1 MLCLLYGEET
11 YLLESKLKKIKKEFG
26 EMIKGINFI
35 QINEENVSEIISDI
49 ETPAFGY
56 PTKLIIAKN
65 TGLFKKEKR
74 TAKGKSAKSEKDENK
89 SKSVSLAD
97 KVAEYIEEHKDLFQE
112 DVSLVFV
119 EEEVDKNNLYKVIEK
134 VGEVTEFELL
144 KLPQLIDNIRKI
156 CAAYKVNIDNETA
169 KYFIECCGT
178 NMQDLIN
185 EIRKLIEFAGPNG
198 TIKKQD
204 IDKLSIKQLDS
215 VIFDLTD
222 NLGKK
227 DISKSLEVLNN
238 LLYAKEPIQKILIT
252 LYNHFKK
259 LYIVKMAEK
268 YRKDLATAMN
278 LKPNQMFLTTKY
290 KAQAKYFDTK
300 ELRKILQELTDLDA
314 NYKVGLIDL
323 NIGLEA
329 ILCRYCS

>member
-1 MLCLLYGEET
+1 MLYLLYGEER
-11 YLLESKLKKIKKEFG
+11 YLLETRLKKIKKEFG
-26 EMIKGINFI
+26 EVVKGINFI
-35 QINEENVSEIISDI
+35 QIDEETISSLISDI

-74 TAKGKSAKSEKDENK
+74 GTK
-89 SKSVSLAD
+89 SKTTKKEEKENIKKSSSLAD
-97 KVAEYIEEHKDLFQE
+97 KIAEYIEQHKEILKE
-112 DVSLVFV
+112 DVTLVFV
-119 EEEVDKNNLYKVIEK
+119 EEEADKNNLYKAIEK
-134 VGEVTEFELL
+134 IGEVTNFELL
-144 KLPQLIDNIRKI
+144 KMPQLIDNIKKI
-156 CAAYKVNIDNETA
+156 CNAYQVNIEYETT

-185 EIRKLIEFAGPNG
+185 EIRKLIEYVGPNG
-198 TIKKQD
+198 TIHKED
-204 IDKLSIKQLDS
+204 IDKLSIKQLES

-227 DISKSLEVLNN
+227 DITKSLEVLNN

-259 LYIVKMAEK
+259 LYIVKLAEK
-268 YRKDLATAMN
+268 YHKDLAAAMN

-290 KAQAKYFDTK
+290 KAQARYFDTK
-300 ELRKILQELTDLDA
+300 ELRKVLEELTTLDA
-314 NYKVGLIDL
+314 NYKIGLIDL